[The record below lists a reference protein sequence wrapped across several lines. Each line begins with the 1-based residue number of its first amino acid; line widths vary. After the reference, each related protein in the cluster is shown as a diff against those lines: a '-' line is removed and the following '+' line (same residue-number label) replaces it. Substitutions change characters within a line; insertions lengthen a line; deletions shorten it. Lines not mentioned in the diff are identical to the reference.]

1 MAVWQ
6 KRARILVAVF
16 GLTSAVIVFLA
27 IGRRPPAAT
36 PATVTRLDP
45 AASAESR
52 GGNVQR
58 FRGDKRDFDISYETQ
73 LSYSDGTT
81 RMKTVTIRV
90 KKPDG
95 HSYLVTA
102 GEAESAR
109 DQTNLQLS
117 SGVSLKA
124 DDGFELAADR
134 ATYSKADGLIHSD
147 VPVTFAKGRM
157 HGSGT
162 MVDYNEAGDVLS
174 VAHDARVT
182 MVDEQGVTRL
192 DLSAG
197 SAVLDRFNDMLTLDR
212 TVHVV
217 REMQVMD
224 ADRAN
229 ARLAPNDDVI
239 TFIEMRGNS
248 RVAGGGGTLD
258 AMGARDID
266 LDYTDDGKLLER
278 VVLTGMAGLTM
289 TGADGAAGRELVGE
303 TLDLKLAPDG
313 AVTSA
318 SGRGNV
324 RMVLPAAAGSPARV
338 VQGRML
344 DATGS
349 PGVGLTD
356 AHFNDAVEYRE
367 DAPTGA
373 SGRSARSQR
382 LDLVL
387 SADALTAATFIGEV
401 VFEESGFRAQSA
413 DARYDPAAGSLHLTG
428 SDRRGQPCVA
438 DERIAVDAQTIDV
451 AVETRRLK
459 AVGTV
464 KTQLRPQGAAARA
477 NSPCAMALRPAER
490 HAGGE
495 ADGDNARLP
504 GLLKPDQIVN
514 ASAEGLE
521 YGGTGQS
528 MVFTGDASL
537 FQGSDTSMRGKVI
550 RIDQE
555 SGNLGVSGSAH
566 FHQAATADAEEVDG
580 RAEEISYTDDN
591 RKIEYL
597 NGPGG
602 SAKNSPGTV
611 RVIGPQ
617 GNLEANKVEVFL
629 QKDGGRAE
637 RLEAYQRVTAKI
649 DKKTATADRLTY
661 LAAKDQYDMQG
672 AGSVP
677 VKIVDGC
684 GETTGKSVTYFRADN
699 QTIVRGEEK
708 LRTQSKSANCQQPSA
723 SSR

>member
-1 MAVWQ
+1 MAQWQ
-6 KRARILVAVF
+6 KRARITVAVF
-16 GLTSAVIVFLA
+16 GLASAVVVFLA
-27 IGRRPPAAT
+27 IGRRPPAVA
-36 PATVTRLDP
+36 PAAVTRLDP

-58 FRGDKRDFDISYETQ
+58 FRGDKRDFEIGYETQ
-73 LSYSDGTT
+73 LTYPDGTT
-81 RMKTVTIRV
+81 RMKKVTIRV

-95 HSYLVTA
+95 HSYFVTA
-102 GEAESAR
+102 GEAESTQDQAR
-109 DQTNLQLS
+109 LQLS

-134 ATYSKADGLIHSD
+134 ATYTKAGGLIHSD

-162 MVDYNEAGDVLS
+162 MVDYKETGDVLT
-174 VAHDARVT
+174 VAQDARVM
-182 MVDEQGVTRL
+182 MVDEQGATTL
-192 DLSAG
+192 DFAAG
-197 SAVLDRFNDMLTLDR
+197 SAVLDRFNDLLTLDR
-212 TVHVV
+212 KVHVV
-217 REMQVMD
+217 RDMQVMD

-229 ARLAPNDDVI
+229 ARLSPNDDVI

-266 LDYTDDGKLLER
+266 LDYSDDGKLLER

-289 TGADGAAGRELVGE
+289 TGTNGSAGRQLVGE
-303 TLDLKLAPDG
+303 TLDVKLAPDG

-318 SGRGNV
+318 TGRDNV
-324 RMVLPAAAGSPARV
+324 RMVLPAVAGSPART
-338 VQGRML
+338 VQGRTL

-356 AHFNDAVEYRE
+356 AHFADAVEYRE
-367 DAPTGA
+367 EAPKDA
-373 SGRSARSQR
+373 SNRSARSQR

-387 SADALTAATFIGEV
+387 SADALTAATFTGEV
-401 VFEESGFRAQSA
+401 TFEESGFRAQSA
-413 DARYDPAAGSLHLTG
+413 DARYDPTAGSLHITG

-451 AVETRRLK
+451 TVETRRLK
-459 AVGTV
+459 AVGAV
-464 KTQLRPQGAAARA
+464 KTQLRPQGAKATA
-477 NSPCAMALRPAER
+477 NSPCAVALRPSER
-490 HAGGE
+490 PAREGD
-495 ADGDNARLP
+495 ADASKLP
-504 GLLKPDQIVN
+504 GLLKQDQIVN
-514 ASAEGLE
+514 ASAGTLE

-537 FQGSDTSMRGKVI
+537 FQGSDTTMRGNVI

-555 SGNLGVSGSAH
+555 SGNLNVGGAAR

-580 RAEEISYTDDN
+580 RAEEISYTDST

-597 NGPGG
+597 NAQSG
-602 SAKNSPGTV
+602 STKKSTGTV

-637 RLEAYQRVTAKI
+637 RLEGYQRVTAKI
-649 DKKTATADRLTY
+649 DTKTATADRLTY
-661 LAAKDQYDMQG
+661 FAAKDQYDMQG
-672 AGSVP
+672 AGSIP

-684 GETTGKSVTYFRADN
+684 GETTAKSVTYFRTDN
-699 QTIVRGEEK
+699 RTVVPPAA
-708 LRTQSKSANCQQPSA
+708 LRTQSKSVNCQQSSA

>member
-1 MAVWQ
+1 MALWQ
-6 KRARILVAVF
+6 KRARITVAVF
-16 GLTSAVIVFLA
+16 GLASAVVVFLA
-27 IGRRPPAAT
+27 IGHRPPAAS
-36 PATVTRLDP
+36 PAAVTRLDP
-45 AASAESR
+45 TASAESR

-58 FRGDKRDFDISYETQ
+58 FRGDKRDFEISYETQ
-73 LSYSDGTT
+73 LSYPDGTT
-81 RMKTVTIRV
+81 RMKKVTIRV

-95 HSYLVTA
+95 HSYFVTA
-102 GEAESAR
+102 GEAESAQ
-109 DQTNLQLS
+109 DQARLQLS

-134 ATYSKADGLIHSD
+134 ATYTKADGLIHSD
-147 VPVTFAKGRM
+147 VPVTFSKGRM

-162 MVDYNEAGDVLS
+162 MVDYNETGDVLT
-174 VAHDARVT
+174 VAQGARV
-182 MVDEQGVTRL
+182 MMADEQGVTTL
-192 DLSAG
+192 DFAAG
-197 SAVLDRFNDMLTLDR
+197 SAVLDRFNDLLTLDR

-217 REMQVMD
+217 RDMQVMD
-224 ADRAN
+224 ADRAT
-229 ARLAPNDDVI
+229 ARLSPNDDVI

-248 RVAGGGGTLD
+248 RVSGGGGTLD

-266 LDYTDDGKLLER
+266 LDYSDDGKLLER

-289 TGADGAAGRELVGE
+289 TGTNGSAGHQLVGE
-303 TLDLKLAPDG
+303 TLDVKLGPDG

-318 SGRGNV
+318 TGRDNV
-324 RMVLPAAAGSPARV
+324 RMVLPAAADSPART
-338 VQGRML
+338 VQGRTL
-344 DATGS
+344 DATGA

-356 AHFNDAVEYRE
+356 AHFADSVEYRE
-367 DAPTGA
+367 EAPKDA
-373 SGRSARSQR
+373 SNRSARSQR

-387 SADALTAATFIGEV
+387 SGDALTAATFTGEV
-401 VFEESGFRAQSA
+401 IFEESGFRAQSA
-413 DARYDPAAGSLHLTG
+413 DARYDPTAGSLHLTG

-451 AVETRRLK
+451 TVDTRRLK

-464 KTQLRPQGAAARA
+464 KTQLRPQGAKATAS
-477 NSPCAMALRPAER
+477 SPCAVALRPSER
-490 HAGGE
+490 SARAD
-495 ADGDNARLP
+495 ADGDAAKLP
-504 GLLKPDQIVN
+504 GLLQPDQIVN
-514 ASAEGLE
+514 ASAGTLE

-537 FQGSDTSMRGKVI
+537 FQGSDTTMRGNVI

-555 SGNLGVSGSAH
+555 SGNLSVSGAAR
-566 FHQAATADAEEVDG
+566 FHQSATADAEEVDG
-580 RAEEISYTDDN
+580 RAEEISYTDSN

-597 NGPGG
+597 NAPSG
-602 SAKNSPGTV
+602 SAKKPSGTV

-637 RLEAYQRVTAKI
+637 RLEAYQRVIAKI
-649 DKKTATADRLTY
+649 DTKTATADRLTY

-672 AGSVP
+672 AGPVP

-684 GETTGKSVTYFRADN
+684 GETTGKSVTYFRTDN
-699 QTIVRGEEK
+699 KTVVRGEE
-708 LRTQSKSANCQQPSA
+708 LRTQSKSVNCQQSSA